1 MPLRA
6 LIRIILVVAVAIL
19 AALLLRGLFVAS
31 SSTPPPPK
39 MAAVESAARPLPVG
53 TLLTADDLA
62 VRDVPEKDVAKTMI
76 VKDTP
81 QAARLIGAVVR
92 NPIAGAADINPADV
106 VFPDAPGFLAA
117 ALRPGMRA
125 VSVAIDDVTG
135 NAGLILPA
143 DRVDLLLTQRLE
155 GHGGSDASRPVASE
169 TVLSDLRV
177 IAVGS
182 LMKAPPDAAADAA
195 NPQRTAHTVTLE
207 VSPEDA
213 EKVAVATRL
222 GQLSLS
228 LRSLALPP
236 AQTGPAADADASPAS
251 GPAPG
256 PGAGNARGDGGATDK
271 AVEPPRAR
279 PVWAEDV
286 SMAVRD
292 LASHEPPPQ
301 TAATAPPPPEAPPLR
316 VFRGSS
322 KESGDGDRKAFAA
335 FSGAAATS
343 GSTSPPPPGQRPLQ

>member
-6 LIRIILVVAVAIL
+6 LIRIILVIAVAIL

-39 MAAVESAARPLPVG
+39 MAAVESAARPLPAG
-53 TLLTADDLA
+53 TLLTADDL
-62 VRDVPEKDVAKTMI
+62 VTRDVPEGDVTKTMI
-76 VKDTP
+76 VKGSP

-92 NPIAGAADINPADV
+92 NAVAEAADINPVDV

-117 ALRPGMRA
+117 ALQPGMRA

-182 LMKAPPDAAADAA
+182 LMKAPPETATDNTA
-195 NPQRTAHTVTLE
+195 NPQRAAHTVTLE
-207 VSPEDA
+207 VTPEDA

-228 LRSLALPP
+228 LRSLAVP
-236 AQTGPAADADASPAS
+236 ATADARNDDGAADTNASSKDALPGTPA
-251 GPAPG
+251 
-256 PGAGNARGDGGATDK
+256 K
-271 AVEPPRAR
+271 AH

-292 LASHEPPPQ
+292 LASHQPPPQ
-301 TAATAPPPPEAPPLR
+301 TAATAPPSPPSAPPLR

-335 FSGAAATS
+335 FFGAAATS
-343 GSTSPPPPGQRPLQ
+343 SSSSPPPPAPSPSPGERPLQ

>member
-62 VRDVPEKDVAKTMI
+62 VRDVPESDVAKTMI
-76 VKDTP
+76 IKDSP

-117 ALRPGMRA
+117 ALQPGMRA

-236 AQTGPAADADASPAS
+236 AAREDGTAKTDAP
-251 GPAPG
+251 
-256 PGAGNARGDGGATDK
+256 AGNAPIPGDA
-271 AVEPPRAR
+271 PRAR

-292 LASHEPPPQ
+292 RASHEPPPQ
-301 TAATAPPPPEAPPLR
+301 TATTPSPRPEAPPLR
-316 VFRGSS
+316 VFRGSG

-335 FSGAAATS
+335 FFGAAATS
-343 GSTSPPPPGQRPLQ
+343 SPAAPPPPASPPPSQRPLQ